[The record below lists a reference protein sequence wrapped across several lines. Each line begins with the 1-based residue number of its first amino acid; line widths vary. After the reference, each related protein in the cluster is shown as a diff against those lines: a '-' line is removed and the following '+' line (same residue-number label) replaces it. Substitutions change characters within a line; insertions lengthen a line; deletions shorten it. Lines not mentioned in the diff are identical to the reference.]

1 MESRDPGIIV
11 HMRQQFSKISLT
23 EFRDIVKIRNL
34 GVKNPHL
41 GDPRGLKMA
50 PLNSAGSTLW
60 GLVATTVVLSATV
73 FEIWTRKVKISIIS
87 AEKGFKVTQGHRS

>member
-41 GDPRGLKMA
+41 GDPY
-50 PLNSAGSTLW
+50 GSKNGTIKFC
-60 GLVATTVVLSATV
+60 GVY
-73 FEIWTRKVKISIIS
+73 
-87 AEKGFKVTQGHRS
+87 GG